1 MKPNIV
7 AINDTTLKEDI
18 EWKRLIEVRDEDVA
32 TLLGDAF
39 TYQLITMAI
48 DTITSD
54 STAITNLND
63 DVESNFKAKVSTS
76 GELTF
81 TPSPLDSTEK
91 NELYLFRIIVAD
103 DWVGTKDDTLDINAG
118 VLAVNDNPII
128 DLSAFEKYSSWG
140 YKEGGKSDTIS
151 LYSFAYDED
160 NDTLD
165 LDFEWKILG
174 SSQNNPSYP
183 VAKLGF
189 LSNVSKS
196 YKNTLLKG
204 LTKLF
209 PKLCKLVWIFFF
221 QSF

>member
-54 STAITNLND
+54 STVITNLND

-91 NELYLFRIIVAD
+91 NEL
-103 DWVGTKDDTLDINAG
+103 
-118 VLAVNDNPII
+118 
-128 DLSAFEKYSSWG
+128 
-140 YKEGGKSDTIS
+140 
-151 LYSFAYDED
+151 
-160 NDTLD
+160 
-165 LDFEWKILG
+165 
-174 SSQNNPSYP
+174 
-183 VAKLGF
+183 
-189 LSNVSKS
+189 
-196 YKNTLLKG
+196 
-204 LTKLF
+204 
-209 PKLCKLVWIFFF
+209 
-221 QSF
+221 